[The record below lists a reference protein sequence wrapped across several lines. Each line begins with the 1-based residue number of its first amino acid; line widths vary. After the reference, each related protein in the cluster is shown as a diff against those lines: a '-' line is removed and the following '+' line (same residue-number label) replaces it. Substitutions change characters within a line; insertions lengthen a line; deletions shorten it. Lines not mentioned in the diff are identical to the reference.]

1 MPDDNSEELAC
12 FLRHHERLAVLTGAG
27 CSTASGIPEYRDD
40 LGEWKHAQP
49 VQFADFMGSVAVRQ
63 RYWARSFS
71 GWPRVATASPNATH
85 QALAALSK
93 TGRLSGLITQN
104 VDNLHRRAGSRKVL
118 DLHGVLEQVRCM
130 DCADVVRRAAIQER
144 MVASNPDWQTRSAV
158 SLPDGDADLGDQSIA
173 DFAVPECEL
182 CGGILKPDVVF
193 FGESVPAER
202 VNRGRRIIADADAL
216 LVVGSSL
223 VVFSGYRFVRQASS
237 AGIPI
242 AIVNR
247 GRTRGDALATLRISG
262 DCGEVLAAA
271 CATLDANSAAHS
283 A

>member
-1 MPDDNSEELAC
+1 MPEDCGEELAR
-12 FLRHHERLAVLTGAG
+12 FLRRHERLAVLTGAG

-49 VQFADFMGSVAVRQ
+49 VQFADFMGSETVRQ

-71 GWPRVATASPNATH
+71 GWQRVSTASPNTAH
-85 QALAALSK
+85 QALAELGKA
-93 TGRLSGLITQN
+93 GRLSGLITQN
-104 VDNLHRRAGSRKVL
+104 VDNLHRRAGSRNVL
-118 DLHGVLEQVRCM
+118 DLHGILEQVRCM
-130 DCADVVRRAAIQER
+130 KCADSVRRAAIQER
-144 MVASNPDWQTRSAV
+144 MAVANPDWQAHDAI
-158 SLPDGDADLGDQSIA
+158 SLPDGDADLGARSVA
-173 DFAVPECEL
+173 DFRVPECER

-193 FGESVPAER
+193 FGEAVPADR
-202 VNRGRRIIADADAL
+202 VTRARRIVADADAL

-223 VVFSGYRFVRQASS
+223 VVYSGYRFVRQASS

-247 GRTRGDALATLRISG
+247 GRTRGDELATLRVSG
-262 DCGEVLAAA
+262 DCGAALSAA
-271 CATLDANSAAHS
+271 CAAIVPDSLAHG

>member
-1 MPDDNSEELAC
+1 MPDDNSEELAR
-12 FLRHHERLAVLTGAG
+12 FLQRHERLAVLTGAG
-27 CSTASGIPEYRDD
+27 CSTESGIPEYRDD

-49 VQFADFMGSVAVRQ
+49 VQFADFMGSETVRK

-71 GWPRVATASPNATH
+71 GWPRVSTASPNSAH
-85 QALAALSK
+85 RALAALGK
-93 TGRLSGLITQN
+93 AGRLAGLITQN
-104 VDNLHRRAGSRKVL
+104 VDNLHSRAGSRNVL
-118 DLHGVLEQVRCM
+118 DLHGILEQVRCM
-130 DCADVVRRAAIQER
+130 KCADIVRRAAIQER
-144 MVASNPDWQTRSAV
+144 MVASNPDWQAISAV
-158 SLPDGDADLGDQSIA
+158 SLPDGDADLGAQSVAEFQIP
-173 DFAVPECEL
+173 DCEL

-202 VNRGRRIIADADAL
+202 VTRARRIVADADAL

-237 AGIPI
+237 AGIPV

-247 GRTRGDALATLRISG
+247 GHTRGDELATLRVRG
-262 DCGEVLAAA
+262 DCGEVLGAA
-271 CATLDANSAAHS
+271 CTAIATDNTAHR